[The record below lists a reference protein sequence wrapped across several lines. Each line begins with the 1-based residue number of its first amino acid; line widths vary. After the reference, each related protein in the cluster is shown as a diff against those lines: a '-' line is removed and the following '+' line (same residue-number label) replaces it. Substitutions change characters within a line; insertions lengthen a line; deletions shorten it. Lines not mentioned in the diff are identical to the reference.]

1 MNMSSQSVKNMVF
14 ASGSMT
20 FSMTVRLLAP
30 SICAASLKSLG
41 MFLNVALKMRK
52 FVPPRKLA
60 FMTIMP
66 GREL

>member
-1 MNMSSQSVKNMVF
+1 
-14 ASGSMT
+14 
-20 FSMTVRLLAP
+20 MTVRLLAP